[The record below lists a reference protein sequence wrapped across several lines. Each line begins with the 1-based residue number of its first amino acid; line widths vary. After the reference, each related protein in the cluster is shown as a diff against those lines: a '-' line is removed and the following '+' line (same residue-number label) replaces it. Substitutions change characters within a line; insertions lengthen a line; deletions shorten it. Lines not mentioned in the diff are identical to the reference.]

1 MESSSSSKKET
12 EPSAHRWN
20 HIIGTVIAMV
30 TLTLPVFVIAYYS
43 SNKVDSPSSQFHYL
57 NDSRK

>member
-1 MESSSSSKKET
+1 MESSSSSKKGT
-12 EPSAHRWN
+12 EPSAHRWTN
-20 HIIGTVIAMV
+20 IMGTVIAMI

-43 SNKVDSPSSQFHYL
+43 SNKADSPSSQLHYL